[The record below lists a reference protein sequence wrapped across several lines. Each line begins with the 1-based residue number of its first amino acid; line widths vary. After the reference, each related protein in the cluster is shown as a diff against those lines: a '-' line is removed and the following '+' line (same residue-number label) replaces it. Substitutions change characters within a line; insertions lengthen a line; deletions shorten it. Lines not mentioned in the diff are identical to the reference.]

1 MSTDVFKLAEKES
14 KAPGMV
20 GDSTL
25 NRISQLA
32 TQQLELQRAVKVTE
46 LELDELKKKLERI
59 EQHDLP
65 EAMDE
70 VGMSEFKLKDGTKIT
85 ISSFYNA
92 SIPAERREE
101 AYTWLDDHE
110 HGGIIKT
117 DVSLNFGRGELEIA
131 KEFVTWLN
139 EQRPELSPE
148 LSQNVHWQTLRAFVR
163 EMVESGAALPLDL
176 FGVFIG
182 RKAKLT
188 ITAK

>member
-1 MSTDVFKLAEKES
+1 
-14 KAPGMV
+14 
-20 GDSTL
+20 
-25 NRISQLA
+25 
-32 TQQLELQRAVKVTE
+32 
-46 LELDELKKKLERI
+46 
-59 EQHDLP
+59 
-65 EAMDE
+65 
-70 VGMSEFKLKDGTKIT
+70 
-85 ISSFYNA
+85 
-92 SIPAERREE
+92 
-101 AYTWLDDHE
+101 
-110 HGGIIKT
+110 
-117 DVSLNFGRGELEIA
+117 LNFGRGELEIA